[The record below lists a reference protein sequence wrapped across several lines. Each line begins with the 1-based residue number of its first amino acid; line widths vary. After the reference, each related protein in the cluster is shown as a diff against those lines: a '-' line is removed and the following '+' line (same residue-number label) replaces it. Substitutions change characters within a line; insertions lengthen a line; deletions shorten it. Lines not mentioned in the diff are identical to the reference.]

1 MLVWPLFVITKI
13 GPQWQLPRQC
23 LTEKLQTGEKP
34 SGSRLYLQKH
44 IDRLGINKLF
54 GRKARK
60 QLGLVSERN
69 HQSMD
74 QGVN

>member
-1 MLVWPLFVITKI
+1 M
-13 GPQWQLPRQC
+13 
-23 LTEKLQTGEKP
+23 
-34 SGSRLYLQKH
+34 QKH

-60 QLGLVSERN
+60 ELGLASERD